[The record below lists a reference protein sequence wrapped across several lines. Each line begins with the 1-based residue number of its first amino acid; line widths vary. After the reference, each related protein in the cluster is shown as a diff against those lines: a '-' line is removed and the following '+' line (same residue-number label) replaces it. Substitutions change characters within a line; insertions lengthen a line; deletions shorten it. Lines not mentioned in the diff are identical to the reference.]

1 MLHMTDIN
9 KASPS
14 QKVPDHFYS
23 DDTDL
28 RHPHEGEPKRF
39 FDPKFKHYA
48 VKIMPGTHYVTSRH
62 DEMLV
67 TTLGSCVSACIR
79 DTALGVGGMNHFML
93 PESDTGKWGGSSAA
107 MRYGNHAM
115 ETLLNDILAMGGAK
129 NRMEI
134 KLFGGG
140 HVLNSSNLV
149 GEKNVQF
156 VERYLKNEHLA
167 PSSQHLGGTQ
177 ARKIIFFPK
186 TGVVKMKLLPHAF
199 DEEVVM
205 SERKL
210 STNLNHQE
218 IEGSVELF

>member
-1 MLHMTDIN
+1 MMTLMAERTQN
-9 KASPS
+9 STGTTR
-14 QKVPDHFYS
+14 DHLFS

-28 RHPHEGEPKRF
+28 KHPHEGEPKRF

-48 VKIMPGTHYVTSRH
+48 VKIMPGTHYVTSRK
-62 DEMLV
+62 DEMLI

-79 DTALGVGGMNHFML
+79 DVELGVGGMNHFML
-93 PESDTGKWGGSSAA
+93 PESDSGKWGGTSAS

-115 ETLLNDILAMGGAK
+115 ETLFNDVLAMGGAK

-140 HVLNSSNLV
+140 HVLNSSNLI
-149 GEKNVQF
+149 GEKNIMF
-156 VERYLKNEHLA
+156 VERYLKNEHMA
-167 PSSQHLGGTQ
+167 SCSEHLGGEQ
-177 ARKIIFFPK
+177 ARKIIYFPK

-199 DEEVVM
+199 DAQVLGDEN
-205 SERKL
+205 KL
-210 STNLNHQE
+210 RSNLNHQE

>member
-1 MLHMTDIN
+1 MALTAEKTRH
-9 KASPS
+9 
-14 QKVPDHFYS
+14 QKSGRKDHYFS

-28 RHPHEGEPKRF
+28 KHPHEGEPHRF

-48 VKIMPGTHYVTSRH
+48 VKIMPGTHYVTSKK
-62 DEMLV
+62 DEMLI

-93 PESDTGKWGGSSAA
+93 PESDTGKWGGTSAA

-115 ETLLNDILAMGGAK
+115 ETLLNDVLAMGGAK

-149 GEKNVQF
+149 GEKNIMF
-156 VERYLKNEHLA
+156 VERYLRNEHMA
-167 PSSQHLGGTQ
+167 ANAEHLGGEQ
-177 ARKIIFFPK
+177 ARKIIYFPK

-199 DEEVVM
+199 DAEVLGQ
-205 SERKL
+205 ENKL
-210 STNLNHQE
+210 RTNLSHQE

>member
-1 MLHMTDIN
+1 MLQMTDN
-9 KASPS
+9 KSTS
-14 QKVPDHFYS
+14 SSKKIPDHFYS

-39 FDPKFKHYA
+39 YDPKFKHYA

-115 ETLLNDILAMGGAK
+115 ETLLNDVLAMGGAK
-129 NRMEI
+129 NRFTSTTAWS
-134 KLFGGG
+134 LLRWRTGW
-140 HVLNSSNLV
+140 
-149 GEKNVQF
+149 
-156 VERYLKNEHLA
+156 EHPCGQPAFTVRLA
-167 PSSQHLGGTQ
+167 G
-177 ARKIIFFPK
+177 
-186 TGVVKMKLLPHAF
+186 
-199 DEEVVM
+199 
-205 SERKL
+205 L
-210 STNLNHQE
+210 STTAT
-218 IEGSVELF
+218 GF